1 MSGVMKKLITCLGIC
16 CLTLFAGVFLVS
28 CKEPDTYR
36 ISLGQVDENI
46 IVQLENMP
54 DEEILPAD
62 ASNGWTVGKDAQI
75 RVKIIATKQGV
86 VMDNAVIKINGTEK
100 EVDDRNYNMFDNE
113 KLTYCWFN
121 LPMVQL
127 KSNIQISVTGTEMK
141 KSTFTFNIDENF
153 AQDEEL
159 VEKLQNTYICTDDS
173 DNYTSF
179 YQFLQGSKK
188 SYTKDFDS
196 ADTNANT
203 YRSFKMQFKV
213 QDTVIN
219 DLYDFSAT
227 NIFQISTQ
235 SFSAPARSIF
245 VDGDHLVVNLG
256 DLGGEDEYTIN
267 VNFNELELAQ
277 FTFDYPTEQDEYD
290 ITIDQESV
298 SYGTGATL
306 IFTKKDK
313 ENYDYSNLV
322 IKIGDVELEIKTGSL
337 DADEITYT
345 IPENLTPM
353 LAGLGMNANGV
364 YTITVEGIEP
374 IEAE

>member
-179 YQFLQGSKK
+179 YQFLQGSK
-188 SYTKDFDS
+188 
-196 ADTNANT
+196 N
-203 YRSFKMQFKV
+203 
-213 QDTVIN
+213 
-219 DLYDFSAT
+219 
-227 NIFQISTQ
+227 
-235 SFSAPARSIF
+235 
-245 VDGDHLVVNLG
+245 
-256 DLGGEDEYTIN
+256 
-267 VNFNELELAQ
+267 
-277 FTFDYPTEQDEYD
+277 
-290 ITIDQESV
+290 
-298 SYGTGATL
+298 
-306 IFTKKDK
+306 
-313 ENYDYSNLV
+313 
-322 IKIGDVELEIKTGSL
+322 
-337 DADEITYT
+337 
-345 IPENLTPM
+345 
-353 LAGLGMNANGV
+353 
-364 YTITVEGIEP
+364 
-374 IEAE
+374 